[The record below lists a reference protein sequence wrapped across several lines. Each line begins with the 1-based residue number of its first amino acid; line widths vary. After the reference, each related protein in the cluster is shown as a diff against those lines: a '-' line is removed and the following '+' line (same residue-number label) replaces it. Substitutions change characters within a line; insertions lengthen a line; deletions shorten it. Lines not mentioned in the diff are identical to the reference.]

1 MSVILQR
8 SKKNPMQVT
17 EIIPFTLVVFYPLT
31 LTSPR

>member
-8 SKKNPMQVT
+8 SKKNPIQVT